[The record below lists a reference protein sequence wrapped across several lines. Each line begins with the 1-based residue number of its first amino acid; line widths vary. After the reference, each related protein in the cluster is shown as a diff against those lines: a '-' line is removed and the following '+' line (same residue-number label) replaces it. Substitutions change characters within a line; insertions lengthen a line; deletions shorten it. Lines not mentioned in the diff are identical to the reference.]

1 MSHFP
6 TLFSLPSTSPDGVLM
21 NGNKKPN
28 NVHMRGAFHK
38 FYLLKPKHT
47 AKLKDVA
54 DSIMNLKDVQELY
67 LTEGDYG
74 FMLKT
79 RFSDN
84 KKPDEVERYLM
95 KNVDPKF
102 GAMVSY
108 YRLKKVAERNSKT
121 NEVMK

>member
-1 MSHFP
+1 
-6 TLFSLPSTSPDGVLM
+6 
-21 NGNKKPN
+21 
-28 NVHMRGAFHK
+28 
-38 FYLLKPKHT
+38 
-47 AKLKDVA
+47 
-54 DSIMNLKDVQELY
+54 
-67 LTEGDYG
+67 
-74 FMLKT
+74 MLKT

-108 YRLKKVAERNSKT
+108 YRLNKVAERNSKT